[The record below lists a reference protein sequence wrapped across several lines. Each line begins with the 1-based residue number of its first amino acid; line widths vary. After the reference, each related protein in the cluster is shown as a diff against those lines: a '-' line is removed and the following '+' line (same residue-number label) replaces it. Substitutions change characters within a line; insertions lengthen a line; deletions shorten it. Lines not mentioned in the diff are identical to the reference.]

1 MTAGFRHAARHM
13 RMGLVLLAAVAGAAA
28 ARGERAL
35 TIGEYADEVRG
46 RVAAKIVDCR

>member
-1 MTAGFRHAARHM
+1 MWRKEVVRE
-13 RMGLVLLAAVAGAAA
+13 GLALLAAVFAVAVS